1 MKRLKIMRILKNTTL
16 KLYIV
21 FILIAGV
28 SCQDELDLTP
38 ETQISDANFWNST
51 SDLEKAANYLYSYL
65 PVIYD
70 ANDNMGVFSYSNNGA
85 NSVSDG
91 TRITPAT
98 DGSWNGNYRLIRA
111 CNNILEKAEGISGD
125 EETINKYLAEAKFFR
140 AWAYADLL
148 KKFGGVPLITQTL
161 ASNSEELF
169 APRSDRETILELV
182 YSDLD
187 FAASKLTMP
196 GAQSSAEYG
205 RITSTAALALKSR
218 IALFEGTRAK
228 FHNYGNPDAHL
239 QLAVNAAQ
247 EIIAGGEHQLFIYP
261 DEPELS
267 YRKQFHDVGDGR
279 SNPEAIL
286 VRLYAQNASNNLAAH
301 RMTESRLNQGYMV
314 PTRQLADLYLYIDGL
329 PMSQSSLAKPQENSL
344 TQFED
349 RDPRIAMT
357 IFSKN
362 EFYSTGTYYQPGFN
376 FSPTGYK
383 FCKYFDPTH
392 FSPPDTWVDYQI
404 IRYAEVLLN
413 YAEAKFE
420 LNGSIDDTDLDM
432 TINLIRSRAGM
443 PALTNEFV
451 EANGLDMQTEIR
463 RERSVELANEGF
475 NYWDLIRWKT
485 AELELP
491 QTIYGAR
498 YFLEE
503 YGETAN
509 RLDENNFV
517 IVQSESDRFFDPAK
531 DYLWPLPLQEI
542 GLNPALEQNPN
553 W

>member
-1 MKRLKIMRILKNTTL
+1 MRKLKNITI
-16 KLYIV
+16 KLSVV
-21 FILIAGV
+21 FLLVAV
-28 SCQDELDLTP
+28 ASCQEELDLAP

-65 PVIYD
+65 PGIYD

-85 NSVSDG
+85 NSISDG

-98 DGSWNGNYRLIRA
+98 DGSWNSNYRLIRA
-111 CNNILEKAEGISGD
+111 CNNILEKSEGITGD
-125 EETINKYLAEAKFFR
+125 EATINKYLAEARFFR
-140 AWAYADLL
+140 AWAYADLV
-148 KKFGGVPLITQTL
+148 KKFGGVPLITKTL
-161 ASNSEELF
+161 DSSSEELF
-169 APRSDRETILELV
+169 APRSDRDAVLDLI
-182 YSDLD
+182 YGDLD
-187 FAASKLTMP
+187 FAAENLPMP
-196 GAQSSAEYG
+196 GAQSAAEYG
-205 RITSTAALALKSR
+205 RITATAALAFKSR
-218 IALFEGTRAK
+218 VALFEGTRAK
-228 FHNYGNPDAHL
+228 FHNYGSPNTHL
-239 QLAVNAAQ
+239 QLAIDAA
-247 EIIAGGEHQLFIYP
+247 EKVISSGEHQLFTYADDP
-261 DEPELS
+261 ALS
-267 YRKQFHDVGDGR
+267 YRKQFHDIGDGK
-279 SNPEAIL
+279 SNPEPIM

-314 PTRQLADLYLYIDGL
+314 PTRQLADLYLYTDGL

-362 EFYSTGTYYQPGFN
+362 EFYSTGAYYQPGFN

-420 LNGSIDDTDLDM
+420 LNGTIDNADLGM
-432 TINLIRSRAGM
+432 TINLIRSRSGM
-443 PALTNEFV
+443 PSLTNEFV
-451 EANGLDMQTEIR
+451 AANGLDMQTEIR
-463 RERSVELANEGF
+463 RERSIELANEGF

-485 AELELP
+485 AEEVMP
-491 QTIYGAR
+491 QTIYGAK

-509 RLDENNFV
+509 KLDENNFV
-517 IVQSESDRFFDPAK
+517 IVQGESDRYFDPAK